1 MASLTTSARRDG
13 GDLVINGTKMWIT
26 NGLQVKTRTHFGRT
40 LSSKFY
46 RAGGLGLPVG
56 EHERGQAPPEQV
68 ADRGADGL
76 EGDHQVCHLKV
87 GNACGCSRKTELYDS
102 LTLLQASDTTI
113 LTFEDVRVPVEHIIG
128 EEGMGFTYQM
138 IQFQVSVGIFDH
150 IIQIGAASGNIFC
163 FHIFPSFRKRGL
175 LQQQDVWFPCP
186 PFWRRPLHTPR
197 YPTIKTM
204 IS

>member
-26 NGLQVKTRTHFGRT
+26 NGLQVKTRTPFERRT

-46 RAGGLGLPVG
+46 HSGGLGVPVG
-56 EHERGQAPPEQV
+56 KHERGQTAPEQV

-87 GNACGCSRKTELYDS
+87 GNACGCRRKNELHDS

-138 IQFQVSVGIFDH
+138 IQFQVSIGIFDH
-150 IIQIGAASGNIFC
+150 TN
-163 FHIFPSFRKRGL
+163 
-175 LQQQDVWFPCP
+175 
-186 PFWRRPLHTPR
+186 
-197 YPTIKTM
+197 
-204 IS
+204 

>member
-1 MASLTTSARRDG
+1 MASLTTTARRDG

-26 NGLQVKTRTHFGRT
+26 NGLQVKTRTHIERRT

-46 RAGGLGLPVG
+46 HAGGLGVPVG
-56 EHERGQAPPEQV
+56 KHERGQTAPEQV

-76 EGDHQVCHLKV
+76 EWDHQVRHLKA
-87 GNACGCSRKTELYDS
+87 GNACGCSRKNELYDS

-138 IQFQVSVGIFDH
+138 IQFQVRDG
-150 IIQIGAASGNIFC
+150 
-163 FHIFPSFRKRGL
+163 
-175 LQQQDVWFPCP
+175 
-186 PFWRRPLHTPR
+186 
-197 YPTIKTM
+197 
-204 IS
+204 